1 MSCRRD
7 ADHLAGD
14 ATMEWTDER
23 IALLTRL
30 WQEGQSASQVARQL
44 GSVSRSAVIGK
55 IHRLGI
61 AGRDRPTSPR
71 SLGGRPPRSPRPAS
85 TTPRRPV
92 EARIAREPR
101 PAPYVVFEAD
111 ATATL
116 ITLSDHGCRWP
127 IGEPDQAGFGFCG
140 RQRAGRGSYCE
151 GHSPM
156 ASRRRA
162 VMPEKQIDQLIGR
175 YGDAPAHGFRKT
187 ANG

>member
-1 MSCRRD
+1 
-7 ADHLAGD
+7 
-14 ATMEWTDER
+14 MEWTDER

-61 AGRDRPTSPR
+61 AGRDRAASPR
-71 SLGGRPPRSPRPAS
+71 SLGGRPPKAPRPMSVTSRRLGEGHA
-85 TTPRRPV
+85 PR
-92 EARIAREPR
+92 APR
-101 PAPYVVFEAD
+101 PAPYVAFEAD

-127 IGEPDQAGFGFCG
+127 IGDPDQAEFGFCG
-140 RQRAGRGSYCE
+140 RQRAGRSSYCE

-156 ASRRRA
+156 ASRRRTA
-162 VMPEKQIDQLIGR
+162 MPEKQIDQLIGR
-175 YGDAPAHGFRKT
+175 YGDAPASDFRKT
-187 ANG
+187 VNG